1 MDRAL
6 GTGYKEFLDETTEF
20 LKKRG
25 RGKDYDNHTLKISG
39 KDVHIG
45 IKFVYP
51 FSGNKEEISIDLF
64 LSPNFSKHD
73 ELLTSLQQIDDA
85 KKRRM

>member
-6 GTGYKEFLDETTEF
+6 GIGYEDFLDKTTEF

-25 RGKDYDNHTLKISG
+25 RGKDYDNHTLKING
-39 KDVHIG
+39 EKVHNG

-51 FSGNKEEISIDLF
+51 FFESKEEISIDLF
-64 LSPNFSKHD
+64 LSPNFPRHD